1 MALLT
6 ANPVYG
12 NRLTLPLAL
21 GRVGFAS
28 DSQRDMVPVNQDRL
42 LTTLGNFMNNINK
55 LTYNP
60 SLSYYQER
68 INGLANYTTITI
80 VDQLRTCKII
90 SFDNEAGELTIDCGE
105 SESASLTEVKDHLFP
120 KIRCIGSIRKSSNG
134 VSYYEIDQVYCVD
147 IVYLEDTIDP
157 DFINSIIQD
166 YDSYTEFPQVGK
178 PGVLYI
184 DKTENTVYRWDTD
197 ELNYHLLGISPE
209 SIRFINASF

>member
-12 NRLTLPLAL
+12 NSLTLPLAL

-68 INGLANYTTITI
+68 INGLDNYTTINI

-105 SESASLTEVKDHLFP
+105 SEFANLTEVKDHLFP

-166 YDSYTEFPQVGK
+166 YDSYAEFPQVGK

-184 DKTENTVYRWDTD
+184 DKAKNTVYRWDTD
-197 ELNYHLLGISPE
+197 ESDYHLLGTSPE